1 LQLARRVQSRQVG
14 HGTRGA
20 PAAWRDNT
28 SENALKE
35 YQCRAGEGSTN
46 KKTDPGKVGFL
57 ETHDSGLACQFDGHR
72 TDSRHGRNRKLD

>member
-1 LQLARRVQSRQVG
+1 MQSRQVG
-14 HGTRGA
+14 HGTRGV
-20 PAAWRDNT
+20 PAAWRDNI
-28 SENALKE
+28 SEKALKE
-35 YQCRAGEGSTN
+35 YQCRADEGSTN